1 MSLQHRVFIGILRAT
16 GRSTWPNILQHRW
29 RLRTRLGRA
38 RLESC
43 AALLS
48 FTRQVPGAGHVA
60 TAAIPEPAYHDTQGR
75 HGISRGDGAAVSG
88 CGGAARATGA
98 RAHHQ
103 RGRGQEDSLHQVR
116 AMRTLLSPQ
125 PIELTDGSD
134 IGIDDFDHTILI
146 NLRAP
151 FILCKAVVP
160 AMQAERW
167 GRVVTIGSIS
177 ASGAGVNG
185 CHYAA
190 SKGGVQSMMKNLATR
205 LGKDGLTF
213 NDVAPAMIADTG
225 MIPDEKA
232 IPGVRE
238 QIPVGRLGR
247 PDEVGNI
254 VAMLVKTGYCTG
266 QSIMIAGGLPHQ

>member
-1 MSLQHRVFIGILRAT
+1 MR
-16 GRSTWPNILQHRW
+16 N
-29 RLRTRLGRA
+29 TRKLPHPRPTKLI
-38 RLESC
+38 RN
-43 AALLS
+43 
-48 FTRQVPGAGHVA
+48 
-60 TAAIPEPAYHDTQGR
+60 
-75 HGISRGDGAAVSG
+75 
-88 CGGAARATGA
+88 
-98 RAHHQ
+98 
-103 RGRGQEDSLHQVR
+103 
-116 AMRTLLSPQ
+116 
-125 PIELTDGSD
+125 SD

-160 AMQAERW
+160 AMQEARW